1 MHRLTQWGQWMKQIR
16 TQTRTLIKRRIS
28 VLAAVFSVVACM
40 ASTPVARADQKPL
53 VVGVDTA
60 FMPFEFMQD
69 GVYVGFDIDLWKAIA
84 AKNGWQYR
92 IQPMDFTG
100 LIPALQTRQLDAAL
114 AGIAINDKRR
124 QAVDFSAPY
133 YNSGL
138 SALVRSNVA
147 DVPSVM
153 DLNGKH
159 IAAKTGTATI
169 DWIKQHLPKSKIT
182 QFPNV
187 DQAYMALDAG
197 RVDAAMHDTPN
208 VEYYAHTSGKG
219 RVKVV
224 GEPVAGD
231 QYGIAFPKNSPL
243 VAQVDTALH
252 AIQADGEYA
261 QIYRKWFGKDP
272 APQKAVE

>member
-1 MHRLTQWGQWMKQIR
+1 M
-16 TQTRTLIKRRIS
+16 KRRIFVLS
-28 VLAAVFSVVACM
+28 AVFGVLACVGVM
-40 ASTPVARADQKPL
+40 PVAQAEQKSL

-84 AKNGWQYR
+84 TKNGWTYR
-92 IQPMDFTG
+92 LQPMDFTG

-124 QAVDFSAPY
+124 KAVDFSAPY
-133 YNSGL
+133 YDSGL
-138 SALVRSNVA
+138 SALVRASTA

-169 DWIKQHLPKSKIT
+169 DWIKQHLPQAKIT

-219 RVKVV
+219 RVKLA

-243 VAQVDTALH
+243 VVKVDAALQ

-272 APQKAVE
+272 APRKTVQ